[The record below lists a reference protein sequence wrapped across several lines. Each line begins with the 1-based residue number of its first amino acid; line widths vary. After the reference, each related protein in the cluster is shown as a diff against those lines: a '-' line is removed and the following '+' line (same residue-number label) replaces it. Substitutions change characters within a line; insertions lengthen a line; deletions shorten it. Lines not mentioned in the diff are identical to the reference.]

1 MARIRRLDIFII
13 VIVICWC
20 WGLGFG
26 EFIKIVPQHA
36 ASSTLPALATPQ
48 QVLLPIDVALSGKG
62 RVPSLGYA
70 YDNGTYMAVR
80 NGGDSLNVSIYQ
92 GGLNDDPASISAF
105 TGKPSQFL
113 NLAERAV
120 DPVRIAA
127 CGINAILAF
136 LKPNS
141 LLIRLIGLQE
151 VKGIWKESFAVD
163 TPYM

>member
-1 MARIRRLDIFII
+1 MARIRRLDPFII
-13 VIVICWC
+13 VIVICLLC
-20 WGLGFG
+20 GLAFG
-26 EFIKIVPQHA
+26 EVIKIVTQHA

-62 RVPSLGYA
+62 RVPSLGYD

-113 NLAERAV
+113 NLPNRAV
-120 DPVRIAA
+120 YPLRIPAF
-127 CGINAILAF
+127 GI
-136 LKPNS
+136 
-141 LLIRLIGLQE
+141 
-151 VKGIWKESFAVD
+151 
-163 TPYM
+163 TPT